1 MKQITQRLAALVL
14 SGAMLLPA
22 AAFAAPSQ
30 GGEEFN
36 KQLSELV
43 KQDDEENFFGE
54 MALTIGSNILTVDG
68 TKQTLD
74 AAPALKNNRTMLP
87 IRAVAEAAGAE
98 VDFDDG
104 SRTVVITGAYGDEI
118 LCPVGSTTMTVNA
131 EETTL
136 DTAAYINGGR
146 TYVPVRAVTE
156 ALNMDVE
163 WDAQSRTV
171 TLTAPYQSARVLV
184 WADSLDAGKLGAEK
198 VIQDGTGLW
207 VLQFATPAEAKDAA
221 ETLNG
226 MGITAE
232 GDAYL
237 PPVEEPKGELSADA
251 AGDHYTWGAVNSGFD
266 EFLSRNAGLLKGSG
280 VVAVVDT
287 GVDGTHPFLKGRTTA
302 GWDYVDGDSDPKD
315 EHYHGTHVAGTIL
328 DCVGSTNVKI
338 MPVRVLGATGSG
350 SNSTVVAG
358 IKYAADHGADV
369 INLSLGG
376 GHSSTQDAAI
386 SYAIGK
392 GAMVAIAAGNKN
404 TNTISHCPA
413 HITTPGAVVVSAGD
427 SKHQKANFSNY
438 GSSVDLMAPGVSIR
452 AAVPGGGYRNL
463 NGTSMATPH
472 AAAAAMLLDMAW
484 GKSLTPA
491 ELEGKVR
498 TATTYGTWKDQQMG
512 CGFLDLRKAEVPSAP
527 KASVTLQLQNPQKLS
542 KEKIRLSMKCVSEN
556 AAFTKS
562 RIYLGTSSNDLERIK
577 NDNFTTSSS
586 NFTFVHELDISAKQ
600 PGTYYYQLALVA
612 GEDEYRSEV
621 GRFTIDAPAEP
632 VKPDP
637 EPTKPVE
644 PVKPDPEPTKPVE
657 PVKPDPEPTKPV
669 EPVKPEPSDP
679 VEKTA
684 TAYAVGT
691 DGTLAV
697 NDKAAVSPGWS
708 TQLTA
713 IPEGAACTVYTDR
726 LSGSWYYVS
735 YNGVSGYAHKN
746 YLTFNTRTGVVHDAG
761 RLAINNKPA
770 VSPRWSTEIGTIP
783 DGASVRVYPDKTSGS
798 WYYVTYNGITGY
810 AHKNYITLR

>member
-1 MKQITQRLAALVL
+1 MKEMTKRVAALAL
-14 SGAMLLPA
+14 SGALLLPA
-22 AAFAAPSQ
+22 AAFAAPGQ
-30 GGEEFN
+30 GGEDFN
-36 KQLSELV
+36 RQLSELV
-43 KQDDEENFFGE
+43 SRDEEENFFGE
-54 MALTIGSNILTVDG
+54 MALTIGSKVLTVDG
-68 TKQTLD
+68 EDQALD

-98 VDFDDG
+98 VDFDDD

-118 LCPVGSTTMTVNA
+118 LCPVGSSTMTVNA
-131 EETTL
+131 QETTL

-207 VLQFATPAEAKDAA
+207 VLQFANPAEAKDAA

-237 PPVEEPKGELSADA
+237 PPVEEPQGEASADA

-266 EFLSRNAGLLKGSG
+266 EFLGKNTSLLKGSG

-287 GVDGTHPFLKGRTTA
+287 GVDGTHPFLRGKTVS

-315 EHYHGTHVAGTIL
+315 AHYHGTHVAGTIL
-328 DCVGSTNVKI
+328 DCVGQANVKI
-338 MPVRVLGATGSG
+338 MPVRVLGASGSG

-376 GHSSTQDAAI
+376 GHSSTQDAAV
-386 SYAIGK
+386 SYAIEK
-392 GAMVAIAAGNKN
+392 GAVVVIAAGNKN
-404 TNTISHCPA
+404 TNTVSHCPA

-427 SKHQKANFSNY
+427 SKHQKASFSNY

-463 NGTSMATPH
+463 NGTSMAAPH
-472 AAAAAMLLDMAW
+472 AAAAAMLLDLAW

-498 TATTYGTWKDQQMG
+498 SATTYGTWKDQQTG
-512 CGFLDLRKAEVPSAP
+512 CGFLDLRKAQVPTAP
-527 KASVTLQLQNPQKLS
+527 KGSVTLQLQNPQKLS
-542 KEKIRLSMKCVSEN
+542 GEKIRLSMKCVSEKVV
-556 AAFTKS
+556 FTKS
-562 RIYLGTSSNDLERIK
+562 RIYLGTSSDNLERIK
-577 NDNFTTSSS
+577 NDNFTTSSN
-586 NFTFVHELDISAKQ
+586 NFTFVHELDISSKQ
-600 PGTYYYQLALVA
+600 PGTYYYQLALAA

-621 GRFTIDAPAEP
+621 GKFTIDEPTAPVEP
-632 VKPDP
+632 GKPDP

-644 PVKPDPEPTKPVE
+644 PVKPDPEPA
-657 PVKPDPEPTKPV
+657 KPDPEPTK
-669 EPVKPEPSDP
+669 P

-691 DGTLAV
+691 DGTLAI
-697 NDKAAVSPGWS
+697 NDKPAVSPGWS
-708 TQLTA
+708 TQLGA
-713 IPEGAACTVYTDR
+713 IPEGGSCTVYTDR

-746 YLTFNTRTGVVHDAG
+746 YLTFTTRTGVVHDAG

-770 VSPRWSTEIGTIP
+770 VSPRWSTEIGSIP